1 MLGVLDDQLQTLV
14 FQLYV
19 LLDKYLEEI
28 PETMKP
34 TKRGEVLKGHRS
46 TSVSGTIGQFA
57 Q

>member
-28 PETMKP
+28 PETRKP
-34 TKRGEVLKGHRS
+34 TKRGEGS
-46 TSVSGTIGQFA
+46 
-57 Q
+57 